1 MMKNLFTVTTLL
13 LTLLSYGQQEL
24 ATAMKNDDVVLLNQN
39 ITDSNKND
47 CIEINGTDYTL
58 LAIAIKLD
66 SKKIFEELI
75 TSHKVDLDNICED
88 KTPLMYAVKYGKEE
102 MVIKLLEAGV
112 NTDKTSKKGKTD
124 LYYAEKYDQK
134 SIAKIL
140 KGFKR

>member
-112 NTDKTSKKGKTD
+112 NTDKTSKKGKTV

>member
-66 SKKIFEELI
+66 STKIFEELI

-112 NTDKTSKKGKTD
+112 NTDKTSKKGKTV

>member
-24 ATAMKNDDVVLLNQN
+24 AKAMKNDDVVLLNQN

-88 KTPLMYAVKYGKEE
+88 KTPLMYAVKHGKEE

-112 NTDKTSKKGKTD
+112 NTDKTSKKGKTV

>member
-1 MMKNLFTVTTLL
+1 MKNLFTVTTLL

-112 NTDKTSKKGKTD
+112 NTDKTSKKGKTV

>member
-1 MMKNLFTVTTLL
+1 MKNLFTVTTLL

-66 SKKIFEELI
+66 STKIFEELI

-112 NTDKTSKKGKTD
+112 NTDKTSKKGKTV